1 MQMVRL
7 DLDDFSLSSVL
18 PDSFVIE
25 QVAGDFVEV
34 VISLQGINIYT
45 AKLYESSGIATF
57 YELRQ
62 IVEQNMIARGL
73 SLAALS
79 VTAAHGDVS
88 EQITGKYIVFSRYRN
103 TEEFSIDFLESHF
116 LVNRS
121 YYTMPRDRSAT
132 VPLFSTGEEE
142 LTLVYDC
149 VFMRDD
155 GLFTCRLHEAMH
167 HAPNPYIYNI
177 SVSPLAVKVAAEREV
192 GEDCGQLLSF
202 SLSVGERSL
211 DVFVVDGEPCAHFYF
226 RNSYNAEESVFV
238 FGASKF
244 KTEIGR
250 KEAISQHVTSFYDKT
265 VSRKWE
271 VETVPLSQEE
281 ALWFNEFLE
290 SDHVTAEVSTEMAR
304 QDILIADITSEI
316 SDSAKDLVTIKFSYR
331 FSDNARWL

>member
-1 MQMVRL
+1 MVRL

-121 YYTMPRDRSAT
+121 YYTMPRDCVT
-132 VPLFSTGEEE
+132 TGCLLVACMRRCIMLRI
-142 LTLVYDC
+142 LTS
-149 VFMRDD
+149 
-155 GLFTCRLHEAMH
+155 
-167 HAPNPYIYNI
+167 II
-177 SVSPLAVKVAAEREV
+177 S
-192 GEDCGQLLSF
+192 
-202 SLSVGERSL
+202 RSL
-211 DVFVVDGEPCAHFYF
+211 
-226 RNSYNAEESVFV
+226 
-238 FGASKF
+238 
-244 KTEIGR
+244 
-250 KEAISQHVTSFYDKT
+250 
-265 VSRKWE
+265 
-271 VETVPLSQEE
+271 
-281 ALWFNEFLE
+281 
-290 SDHVTAEVSTEMAR
+290 
-304 QDILIADITSEI
+304 
-316 SDSAKDLVTIKFSYR
+316 
-331 FSDNARWL
+331 RWR